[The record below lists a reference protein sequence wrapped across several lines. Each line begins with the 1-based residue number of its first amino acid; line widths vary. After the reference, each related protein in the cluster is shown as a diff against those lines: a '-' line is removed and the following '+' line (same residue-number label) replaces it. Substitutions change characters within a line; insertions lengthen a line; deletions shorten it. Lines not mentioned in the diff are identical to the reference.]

1 MSAAGGKARRIG
13 AAGPGPEPVA
23 QIRRGCREPLRYVMK
38 CHATRRIYASIRDPW
53 PDSGGLGALG
63 CRSTSGSVTKCH
75 DPHAAQGMGDGRFGH
90 EAVLIGRGFSIF
102 RPVSPAWRLRHGVS
116 FRAVFVPSSPP
127 PPARLRRD
135 PDSRVS
141 RVRPCAGGRAFRAG
155 AVCAPDCARGAGR
168 SFPVSFPGVFLRRRR
183 RQETK
188 QPPDAASFFLANIA
202 YDSRMSISS

>member
-102 RPVSPAWRLRHGVS
+102 RPVSPARRLRHGVS
-116 FRAVFVPSSPP
+116 FRAVFVPSSPPPP

-155 AVCAPDCARGAGR
+155 AVCAPDCAREAQGAPFPSASRGSFRAGGADKRR
-168 SFPVSFPGVFLRRRR
+168 SSLRMPLPSTR
-183 RQETK
+183 TI
-188 QPPDAASFFLANIA
+188 LL
-202 YDSRMSISS
+202 